1 MFAFALVGT
10 ALAGAS
16 ARWEAPLAI
25 PYWVASDVSS
35 IGVDDKVV
43 KGEIDKSFEIWQAV
57 DCFDAVFPD
66 AGRDKEGVFGN
77 PPDGRNTVFVVAKKD
92 WPAEWAGSPFALA
105 LDTDGNVI
113 REGDIA
119 LNAAFPFGVGGDGK
133 TTYDIQ
139 STVTH
144 AIGLMLGLEE
154 TDDNGATM
162 NPNMVGRTEGR
173 DLDKDSDVPAICDLY
188 PQTTG
193 DDSGIPPHSVQ
204 GDGCARAED
213 CTDGFVCV
221 VDNGDQYCATRCGTD
236 GTCPSKTS
244 CEDPGSGSPVCILDR
259 ETGCAVAPRTSA
271 GFLGLVLAALAL
283 RGRTRQ

>member
-10 ALAGAS
+10 AMAV
-16 ARWEAPLAI
+16 RWDALSI
-25 PYWVASDVSS
+25 PYWVSTDVAS
-35 IGVDDKVV
+35 IGVEDKVV
-43 KGEIDKSFEIWQAV
+43 EGEIDKSFETWQAV
-57 DCFDAVFPD
+57 DCFDAVFPA
-66 AGRDKEGVFGN
+66 AGRDKDGAFGD
-77 PPDGRNTVFVVAKKD
+77 PPDGRNTVFVVTKNWPDEYKD
-92 WPAEWAGSPFALA
+92 SPFALD
-105 LDTDGNVI
+105 LEIDGSVI

-119 LNAAFPFGVGGDGK
+119 LNADFPFGVGGDGK

-173 DLDKDSDVPAICDLY
+173 DLDKDSDVPAICNLY

-193 DDSGIPPHSVQ
+193 KDTGIPTRSEQ
-204 GDGCARAED
+204 GDPCTRAED

-221 VDNGDQYCATRCGTD
+221 VDNGDEYCATRCGTD
-236 GTCPSKTS
+236 GACPSGTS
-244 CEDPGSGSPVCILDR
+244 CEDPGSGSPVCIVDR
-259 ETGCAVAPRTSA
+259 ETGCAVVPRTSA
-271 GFLGLVLAALAL
+271 GFLGLALAALAL
-283 RGRTRQ
+283 RARTRR